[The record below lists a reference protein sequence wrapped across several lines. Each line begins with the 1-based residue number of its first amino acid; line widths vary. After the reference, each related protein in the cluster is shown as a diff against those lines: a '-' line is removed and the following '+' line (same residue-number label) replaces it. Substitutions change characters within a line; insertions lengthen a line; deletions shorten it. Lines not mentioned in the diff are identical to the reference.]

1 MMTATCTN
9 MAYQELLYLVGGRGR
24 AKLFST
30 EPRESP
36 LRTSRSNRWI
46 PCSRIAA
53 LELIERTQPWP
64 RYRVTLRW

>member
-1 MMTATCTN
+1 MTMATSID
-9 MAYQELLYLVGGRGR
+9 MACQELLYLVGGRGR

-30 EPRESP
+30 EPKESP
-36 LRTSRSNRWI
+36 LRTSHSNRWI

-53 LELIERTQPWP
+53 LELVARTKPWP